1 MNSDLKLIGILS
13 LLVVILGIIFTLR
26 ITIFKN
32 VGISSPNANL
42 TTANTLVS
50 ENDINSISTTN
61 AYSNTTTN
69 NALDIN
75 NEKNELSEREEIA
88 ERVNK
93 ASKELKKYE
102 KNKLFYLFF
111 HR

>member
-13 LLVVILGIIFTLR
+13 LLVVILGIVFTLR

-42 TTANTLVS
+42 TTANILVS

-75 NEKNELSEREEIA
+75 NEKQIYT
-88 ERVNK
+88 
-93 ASKELKKYE
+93 KY
-102 KNKLFYLFF
+102 KFISFD
-111 HR
+111 